1 MRGRGGGTAKLRE
14 LHGIAI
20 HLEPGSLRAGSV
32 QYKGRMG
39 DLEAKIYWP
48 RMEIY
53 DGTERRDFVC
63 PGARMFD
70 SESTPALELV
80 P

>member
-1 MRGRGGGTAKLRE
+1 MGGTAKLRE

-20 HLEPGSLRAGSV
+20 HLEPDPSGLA
-32 QYKGRMG
+32 QYSTKAIQTTG
-39 DLEAKIYWP
+39 DLEAKRYWP

-53 DGTERRDFVC
+53 DGTERTYLVC